1 MKRLLLLPILLF
13 AAPAQGA
20 WESDS
25 NTSKKSWFY
34 AAYEHDRDGGVE
46 LQVYCDFKKP
56 GDVMLLVFTGE
67 DFDPRGEDAGDV
79 DVSGTVDGTRFG
91 PLRGYN
97 DSNGGER
104 AVIVES
110 ADDHSVVDFIRAM
123 RGAQR
128 PVEISYKRTRH
139 EFSPVDIEH
148 AVGTLID
155 GCLSGGTHG
164 KR

>member
-13 AAPAQGA
+13 ATPALGA

-79 DVSGTVDGTRFG
+79 EVSATVDGRRFG

-104 AVIVES
+104 AVIVDS
-110 ADDHSVVDFIRAM
+110 AEDVSVVDFVRAM

-128 PVEISYKRTRH
+128 PVEISYKRTKL
-139 EFSPVDIEH
+139 EFSTVGIDH

-155 GCLSGGTHG
+155 GCLSSEAPA